1 MSDSFKYCLLKYGDL
16 SSEEEK
22 KLRSVFPKL
31 IKYDPVVHTKSPL
44 QIGDY
49 DILSLNIKP
58 GLFGGDSDGFKYF
71 KANRWDEFII
81 IYSYESRKN
90 VDYIV
95 NAQFKVRNLPLNFT
109 GKDDFINCVLDT
121 SNNDSDLIA
130 REPKTPAPAK
140 QPVVSSD
147 VVIPSLN
154 TVSESEDKATDAKSA
169 DARPVDDKPSDV
181 KPSDNKPTQAP
192 ASEKLPLDKLDV
204 KSSASQQSTSQP
216 QSTPQQAPSQQNSL
230 IDSLNKLSSD
240 YEKSVSDVT
249 ELKRKI
255 LGLES
260 EVARLTSEKQSLSSK
275 VELFSELEV
284 ELAKVK
290 KDLVLYEKKLPELED
305 VAKRYEA
312 EKNKTALLA
321 TQIADH
327 ASVKAELQKL
337 KDEHSQNLASLSAKT
352 DEVKQLNAD
361 KADLQT
367 KFTAQQEETKKV
379 FQVLVTLRDNH
390 TALTAENSKIKELEA
405 QRVTEIVK
413 LRSENLKLKSE
424 LELVKEQLKLSK
436 SACSEE
442 ENKAAALQS
451 KISQL
456 TQNINSLQS
465 NLAKSSEN
473 SSASANVSKVEAA
486 SSSSASNAS
495 SKPEVNQTFRGSAP
509 QPLAP
514 QQTQQLAS
522 AQKEQKPD
530 SAPQAAAP
538 AVQSAATNTPAN
550 DAAKEPSQQA
560 GSAVAKAPEVKAVAD
575 VAASVKKIKDLP
587 QSMVDCKLMTND
599 KTRVVVEYFDIQS
612 WSRQQKI
619 YPCNGATEYYNKIR
633 EGMLFLRQRQLDIKQ
648 EYLK

>member
-95 NAQFKVRNLPLNFT
+95 NAQFKVRNLPLNFA

-130 REPKTPAPAK
+130 REPKTPAPVK

-169 DARPVDDKPSDV
+169 DARPVDDKPSDVKPSDV

-260 EVARLTSEKQSLSSK
+260 EVARLNSEKQSLSSK

-337 KDEHSQNLASLSAKT
+337 KDEHSQSLASLSDKT

-390 TALTAENSKIKELEA
+390 TALTTENIKIKELEA

-413 LRSENLKLKSE
+413 LRSENLKIKSE

-473 SSASANVSKVEAA
+473 LSASANVSKVEVA

-509 QPLAP
+509 QPI
-514 QQTQQLAS
+514 AS

-530 SAPQAAAP
+530 PAPQAAAP
-538 AVQSAATNTPAN
+538 AVQSATANTSAN
-550 DAAKEPSQQA
+550 DAAKDSQQA
-560 GSAVAKAPEVKAVAD
+560 GSAAAKAPEVKTVAD